1 MFVPARHLP
10 NPHNPFQP
18 LDLRWR
24 RCHYLVRHGRRP
36 SRDRDDH
43 ATFDGWRYLLDRK
56 TCRDHGDP
64 EWLAQRHPAVAA
76 AYYLSHLARLAEPL
90 KKAEVEARLLAR
102 QSDDAIAARCGLSA
116 AAVGAYHDLFFAV
129 RDVLDSDIYI
139 YSVAI
144 GPKAFAGL
152 AENDKDLFLK
162 VLGYAH
168 GPLMVDAALR
178 CFRNPPVVPPRLDGL
193 DTAAL
198 NELRLMLLIQKL
210 FLTMVAP
217 ARAFV
222 GKKLPHSPASA
233 ADGSASPSFEE
244 SPGLSAAAFLR
255 EQVNALM
262 PAGSPA
268 VLPFD
273 RSALQDTPEQLAGN
287 LAALCG

>member
-1 MFVPARHLP
+1 MFVPTRHLP

-43 ATFDGWRYLLDRK
+43 ATFDGWRYLYDRR
-56 TCRDHGDP
+56 TCRDRRGP

-76 AYYLSHLARLAEPL
+76 AYYLSRQAKPL
-90 KKAEVEARLLAR
+90 ERAEVEARLLAR
-102 QSDDAIAARCGLSA
+102 QTDDAIAAQCGLSA
-116 AAVGAYHDLFFAV
+116 AAIAAFHTLFFNV
-129 RDVLDSDIYI
+129 RDSLDAEIYV
-139 YSVAI
+139 YTNVI
-144 GPKAFAGL
+144 GPKVFAGL
-152 AENDKDLFLK
+152 TENDVDIFLK
-162 VLGYAH
+162 MLGFAH

-178 CFRNPPVVPPRLDGL
+178 CFRNPPVLPPRLDGL
-193 DTAAL
+193 DAAAL
-198 NELRLMLLIQKL
+198 AELRLMLMIRKL
-210 FLTMVAP
+210 FLTMVVP

-222 GKKLPHSPASA
+222 GKKSSHTPTSA
-233 ADGSASPSFEE
+233 ADGSASPSLED
-244 SPGLSAAAFLR
+244 SPDLSAAAFLR

-273 RSALQDTPEQLAGN
+273 
-287 LAALCG
+287 